1 MRISGKSASEV
12 NSQIQNRLQ
21 EVTTKLAIK
30 DSTLWG
36 PAAAAEAS
44 IRLNWVD
51 LPKSSRQLLPQ
62 LDALSAWARSNNLT
76 EIVLCGMGGSSL
88 APEVIAATYQ
98 KKLTVL
104 DSTDPKQIQ
113 LAIPK
118 NLEKSIIVI
127 GSKSGSTIETSS
139 QKSFFEKLL
148 MDHKLDPKDHIV
160 IVTDPNSPLDI
171 DSREK
176 EYRVINADPNVGGR
190 FSALTAFGLVPA
202 ALIGVDVSELLD
214 DADSTSAEFTQ
225 PGSAPVQIAA
235 KLFEA
240 GHQVITFC
248 EEGSPVPGLSDW
260 IEQLIAESTGKDQT
274 GRLPMVIN
282 NANQKSFGLT
292 VSFAP
297 GNFDLVIEGSLGA
310 QFILW
315 EWVTALLCYALE
327 VDPFNQ
333 PNVTEAKEQTNLV
346 LESKKSMTE
355 LKSLLKFEN
364 DNYQL
369 YSNREITSITEFLE
383 SSNHYFAVMAYLT
396 RGVDDLICKI
406 TELIKIA
413 TNKPTTF
420 GWAPRFLHSTGQ
432 FHKGGQANGAFI
444 QITAESELDLEIP
457 GKTFTFNQLIMAQA
471 IGDGIA
477 LRKRDYPFI
486 QIHLKNRRESIKQLL
501 QDLKSN

>member
-1 MRISGKSASEV
+1 MKLSGKSAGEV
-12 NSQIQNRLQ
+12 NSQIAQRLQ
-21 EVTTKLAIK
+21 EITTKLATK

-44 IRLNWVD
+44 IRLNWID

-98 KKLTVL
+98 KRLTVL

-118 NLEKSIIVI
+118 NLENSIIVV

-139 QKSFFEKLL
+139 QKAFFEKLF
-148 MDHKLDPKDHIV
+148 MDHKLEPKDHIV

-176 EYRVINADPNVGGR
+176 GYRVINADPNVGGR
-190 FSALTAFGLVPA
+190 FSALSAFGLVPA

-214 DADSTSAEFTQ
+214 DADSVTAEFIQ
-225 PGSAPVQIAA
+225 PGSVPVQIAA
-235 KLFEA
+235 KLYEA

-248 EEGSPVPGLSDW
+248 EERSPTPGLSDW

-282 NANQKSFGLT
+282 NSSQKSFGLT
-292 VSFAP
+292 VSFVP
-297 GNFDLVIEGSLGA
+297 GNFDLVVEGTLGA

-333 PNVTEAKEQTNLV
+333 PNVTEAKEQTSLV
-346 LESKKSMTE
+346 LETNKTMTD

-364 DNYQL
+364 NDYQI
-369 YSNREITSITEFLE
+369 YSNQEIKSVNEFLNQ
-383 SSNHYFAVMAYLT
+383 SNHYFAVMAYLT
-396 RGVDDLICKI
+396 RGVDDLICEI
-406 TELIKIA
+406 TELIKTV

-432 FHKGGQANGAFI
+432 FHKGGQPNGAFI
-444 QITAESELDLEIP
+444 QITAESEVDLEVP
-457 GKTFTFNQLIMAQA
+457 GKSFTFNQLIMAQA

-486 QIHLKNRRESIKQLL
+486 QIHLKNRGESIKQLL

>member
-1 MRISGKSASEV
+1 M
-12 NSQIQNRLQ
+12 
-21 EVTTKLAIK
+21 
-30 DSTLWG
+30 
-36 PAAAAEAS
+36 
-44 IRLNWVD
+44 
-51 LPKSSRQLLPQ
+51 
-62 LDALSAWARSNNLT
+62 
-76 EIVLCGMGGSSL
+76 
-88 APEVIAATYQ
+88 
-98 KKLTVL
+98 
-104 DSTDPKQIQ
+104 
-113 LAIPK
+113 
-118 NLEKSIIVI
+118 
-127 GSKSGSTIETSS
+127 
-139 QKSFFEKLL
+139 
-148 MDHKLDPKDHIV
+148 V
-160 IVTDPNSPLDI
+160 IVTDPNSPLDK

-176 EYRVINADPNVGGR
+176 GYRVVNADPNVGGR

-214 DADSTSAEFTQ
+214 DADSAATEFTQ

-240 GHQVITFC
+240 GHQVMTFC
-248 EEGSPVPGLSDW
+248 EEDHLCPGLSDW

-282 NANQKSFGLT
+282 KSNQKSFGLT

-297 GNFDLVIEGSLGA
+297 GNFDLVVEGSLGA

-333 PNVTEAKEQTNLV
+333 PNVTEAKEQTNIV
-346 LESKKSMTE
+346 LDSKQNISD
-355 LKSLLKFEN
+355 LKSLLKS
-364 DNYQL
+364 DNSHYQI
-369 YSNREITSITEFLE
+369 YSNREISSIAEFLQG
-383 SSNHYFAVMAYLT
+383 SNHYFAVMAYLT
-396 RGVDDLICKI
+396 RGVDDLICEI

-432 FHKGGQANGAFI
+432 FHKGGQPNGAFI
-444 QITAESELDLEIP
+444 QITAESEIDLDVP

-471 IGDGIA
+471 IGDGMA

-486 QIHLKNRRESIKQLL
+486 QIHLKNRESAIKQLL
-501 QDLKSN
+501 KDLKGN

>member
-1 MRISGKSASEV
+1 MRISGNSAGEI

-21 EVTTKLAIK
+21 EVTSKLAIK

-88 APEVIAATYQ
+88 APEVIAATYR
-98 KKLTVL
+98 KRLTVL

-118 NLEKSIIVI
+118 DLEKSVIVV
-127 GSKSGSTIETSS
+127 GSKSGSTIETIS
-139 QKSFFEKLL
+139 QKSFFEKLFK
-148 MDHKLDPKDHIV
+148 DNKLDPINHMV
-160 IVTDPNSPLDI
+160 IVTDPNSPLDK

-176 EYRVINADPNVGGR
+176 GYRVVNADPNVGGR

-214 DADSTSAEFTQ
+214 DADSAATEFTQ
-225 PGSAPVQIAA
+225 PASAPVQIAT

-240 GHQVITFC
+240 GHQVVTFC
-248 EEGSPVPGLSDW
+248 EEGSPLPGLSDW

-274 GRLPMVIN
+274 GRLPMVIDKS
-282 NANQKSFGLT
+282 NQKSFGLT

-297 GNFDLVIEGSLGA
+297 GNFDLVVEGSLGA

-333 PNVTEAKEQTNLV
+333 PNVTEAKEQTKIV
-346 LESKKSMTE
+346 LDSKQSISD
-355 LKSLLKFEN
+355 LKSLLKS
-364 DNYQL
+364 DNSHYQI
-369 YSNREITSITEFLE
+369 YSNREVTSIAEFLQD
-383 SSNHYFAVMAYLT
+383 SNHYFAVMAYLT
-396 RGVDDLICKI
+396 RGVDDQIREI

-413 TNKPTTF
+413 SNKPTTF

-432 FHKGGQANGAFI
+432 FHKGGQPNGAFI
-444 QITAESELDLEIP
+444 QITAESEIDLDVP

-471 IGDGIA
+471 IGDGMA

-486 QIHLKNRRESIKQLL
+486 QIHLKNRESAIKQLL
-501 QDLKSN
+501 KDLKSN

>member
-1 MRISGKSASEV
+1 MRISGRLSDES
-12 NSQIQNRLQ
+12 NSQITSVLQ
-21 EVTTKLAIK
+21 GIAPKLLDK

-36 PAAAAEAS
+36 QAAAAEAS
-44 IRLNWVD
+44 IRLNWID
-51 LPKSSRQLLPQ
+51 LPTTSRQLLPQ

-76 EIVLCGMGGSSL
+76 EVVLCGMGGSSL
-88 APEVIAATYQ
+88 APEVIAATYR

-104 DSTDPKQIQ
+104 DSTDPTQIQ

-118 NLEKSIIVI
+118 NLKNSVIVV

-139 QKSFFEKLL
+139 QKAFFEDLL
-148 MDHKLDPKDHIV
+148 VKNELDPKDHLV
-160 IVTDPNSPLDI
+160 IITDPNSPLDI
-171 DSREK
+171 DSRQK
-176 EYRVINADPNVGGR
+176 GYRVINADPNVGGR

-248 EEGSPVPGLSDW
+248 EEGSRVPGLSDW

-274 GRLPMVIN
+274 GRLPMVIK

-292 VSFAP
+292 ISFAP
-297 GNFDLVIEGSLGA
+297 GNFDLVVEGSLGA

-333 PNVTEAKEQTNLV
+333 PNVTEAKEQTSLV

-369 YSNREITSITEFLE
+369 YSNREITSIAEFLE

-396 RGVDDLICKI
+396 RGVDDLICEI

-477 LRKRDYPFI
+477 LRKRDYPFL
-486 QIHLKNRRESIKQLL
+486 QIHLKNRDTAITNLL
-501 QDLKSN
+501 QDIKGN

>member
-1 MRISGKSASEV
+1 MKISGNSADEI
-12 NSQIQNRLQ
+12 NSHIQNRLQ
-21 EVTTKLAIK
+21 EVTSKLAIK

-44 IRLNWVD
+44 IRLNWID

-62 LDALSAWARSNNLT
+62 LDAISAWARSNNLT

-88 APEVIAATYQ
+88 APEVIAATYR

-118 NLEKSIIVI
+118 DLKKSVIVV

-139 QKSFFEKLL
+139 QKSFFEKLFL
-148 MDHKLDPKDHIV
+148 DHKLDPKNHII
-160 IVTDPNSPLDI
+160 IVTDPNSPLDL

-176 EYRVINADPNVGGR
+176 GYRVINADPNVGGR
-190 FSALTAFGLVPA
+190 FSALSAFGLVPA

-214 DADSTSAEFTQ
+214 DADSASTEFTQ

-248 EEGSPVPGLSDW
+248 EEGSPLPGLSEW

-282 NANQKSFGLT
+282 KSSQKSFGLT
-292 VSFAP
+292 ISFAP
-297 GNFDLVIEGSLGA
+297 GNFDLVVEGSLGA

-333 PNVTEAKEQTNLV
+333 PNVTEAKEQTNIV
-346 LESKKSMTE
+346 LNSKQSISDLKNL
-355 LKSLLKFEN
+355 LKSDN
-364 DNYQL
+364 SNYQI
-369 YSNREITSITEFLE
+369 YSNCEITSIAEFLE
-383 SSNHYFAVMAYLT
+383 GSNHYFAVMAYLT
-396 RGVDDLICKI
+396 RGVDEQICEI
-406 TELIKIA
+406 TELIKMA

-432 FHKGGQANGAFI
+432 FHKGGQPNGAFI
-444 QITAESELDLEIP
+444 QITAESEIDMEVP
-457 GKTFTFNQLIMAQA
+457 GKDFTFNQLIMAQA

-477 LRKRDYPFI
+477 LRKRAYPFV
-486 QIHLKNRRESIKQLL
+486 QIHLKNREGAIKQLL
-501 QDLKSN
+501 KDLKSN